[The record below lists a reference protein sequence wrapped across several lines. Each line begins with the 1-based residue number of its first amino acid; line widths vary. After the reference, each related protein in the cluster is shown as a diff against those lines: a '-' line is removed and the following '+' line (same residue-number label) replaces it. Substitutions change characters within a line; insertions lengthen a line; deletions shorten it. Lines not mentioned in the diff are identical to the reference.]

1 MASPVVAKVKGHWP
15 TARALRRDTDLR
27 SLSAQ
32 AHPKSV
38 GIEAL
43 IGDSAATAQARQ
55 ERLDRVKI
63 VALALRQAERHGSPP
78 SLNDRCKLRIDSTL
92 CATNRLGRLA
102 TAGVRTVLMQLDV
115 RAIYMPQL
123 ACGSCSDN
131 CKHPGE
137 EPLSTPATKPRV
149 DRVPRAKLLWQVAPR
164 DTRSQDIEYRGE
176 HKPIILRRPPAQ
188 RPPAGFVTRAVN
200 FFSLRHNGSGS
211 WLRSIRGCLVKC
223 TLRDTRPGQI
233 PLSATLLAIRCTLP
247 MPPRRLAGYAR
258 LPRAARGS
266 ASGPN
271 AGPFTPGFP
280 KGGGS
285 PAPRAPQRRELT

>member
-15 TARALRRDTDLR
+15 TARALRRDTDPR

-32 AHPKSV
+32 ARPKSV

-137 EPLSTPATKPRV
+137 EPLSTPATKPRI

-164 DTRSQDIEYRGE
+164 DTRSQDIEYRGA

-211 WLRSIRGCLVKC
+211 CLRRIRFMRQVGFTRKVFVPTINWTQSISPSKMPQYDDDFPKNRGSLDDGLFDDIGDVGAGF
-223 TLRDTRPGQI
+223 R
-233 PLSATLLAIRCTLP
+233 RC
-247 MPPRRLAGYAR
+247 GGGNSSGCK
-258 LPRAARGS
+258 PRA
-266 ASGPN
+266 
-271 AGPFTPGFP
+271 
-280 KGGGS
+280 
-285 PAPRAPQRRELT
+285 